1 MYVFENGK
9 IINKKTPQ
17 KNLTVMFI
25 GQFCVGKST
34 LINALLRRQLLKTS
48 IMPETAVLTK
58 IVNGKSNDSV
68 MVTFRDP
75 ERPDV
80 TIPYEEYK
88 KEFRLDG
95 REFDKFKEISYV
107 TLTAEMQNEAV
118 TFIDSPANAIAY
130 TLDEDIISLA
140 QKADVVVMVLSALS
154 FGLDTERECIQKLF
168 AGRGLHNVFFAVN
181 WYNGLRPEDDKKFS
195 EHLKDVIG
203 CVFTD
208 ADGNFNEELYK
219 HRVFPIDAYTSE
231 CARTGSPKAE
241 RKGVKFVE
249 TPVDPEKDA
258 YTGVPELEQAL
269 NQYLEQLRHLNIN
282 RLETGKIISKT
293 AKKATEEK
301 PSREFQVMFVGGFA
315 TGKSTLVNALLRRKL
330 LKTSFK
336 PETAVLTKI
345 VNGKSDDFVTVTF
358 RDPERPDAT
367 IPYEEYKEKFRLDEW
382 NYFNEISYVTVT
394 AETQDKAVTFI
405 DSPANAI
412 AYTLVE
418 DTISLARKAD
428 VVVMVLCA
436 LKIGSDM
443 EREFIQKLFAGRGVH
458 NVFFA
463 VNWYNGLRP
472 EDDKEFSEHLKD
484 VIGCVFTDA
493 DGNFNE
499 ELYKQRVFPID
510 AYTSECARTG
520 SPKAEKKGVRSV
532 ETPVDPEEDTY
543 TGVPE
548 LEQALNQYLEQ
559 FKKLWK

>member
-68 MVTFRDP
+68 TVTFRDP
-75 ERPDV
+75 ERPDA

-88 KEFRLDG
+88 EKFRLDG
-95 REFDKFKEISYV
+95 WHDFNEISYV
-107 TLTAEMQNEAV
+107 TVTAETQNKAV

-130 TLDEDIISLA
+130 TLDEDMVSLA
-140 QKADVVVMVLSALS
+140 RKADIVVMVLSALS

-168 AGRGLHNVFFAVN
+168 AGRGLHNAFFAVN
-181 WYNGLRPEDDKKFS
+181 RYNYLRPEDTEEFS
-195 EHLKDVIG
+195 AHLKDVIG
-203 CVFTD
+203 CAFTD
-208 ADGNFNEELYK
+208 AEGDFNEELYK

-231 CARTGSPKAE
+231 CARTGSSKKE
-241 RKGVKFVE
+241 RKGVRFVE

-258 YTGVPELEQAL
+258 DTGVPELEQAL
-269 NQYLEQLRHLNIN
+269 NQYLEQLRYLNIN

-301 PSREFQVMFVGGFA
+301 SSREFQVMFVGGFA

-358 RDPERPDAT
+358 RDPERPDAA
-367 IPYEEYKEKFRLDEW
+367 IPYEEYKEKFCLDEW

-394 AETQDKAVTFI
+394 AETQNKAVTFI

-412 AYTLVE
+412 AYTLDE
-418 DTISLARKAD
+418 DMVSLARKAD
-428 VVVMVLCA
+428 IVVMVLSA
-436 LKIGSDM
+436 LSFGLDT
-443 EREFIQKLFAGRGVH
+443 ERECIQKLFAGRGLH
-458 NVFFA
+458 NAFFA
-463 VNWYNGLRP
+463 VNRYNYLRP
-472 EDDKEFSEHLKD
+472 EDTEEFSAHLKD
-484 VIGCVFTDA
+484 VIGCAFTDA
-493 DGNFNE
+493 EGDFNE
-499 ELYKQRVFPID
+499 ELYKHRVFPID

-520 SPKAEKKGVRSV
+520 SPKEERKGVRFV

-559 FKKLWK
+559 LKKLWK

>member
-1 MYVFENGK
+1 MYVFENGR

-25 GQFCVGKST
+25 GECSTGKST

-48 IMPETAVLTK
+48 IKAETAVLTK
-58 IVNGKSNDSV
+58 IVNGKSDDLV
-68 MVTFRDP
+68 TVTFRDP

-88 KEFRLDG
+88 KEFRLDDW
-95 REFDKFKEISYV
+95 EFDKFKEIAYATV
-107 TLTAEMQNEAV
+107 PAETQNKAV
-118 TFIDSPANAIAY
+118 AFIDSPADALGRVIDA
-130 TLDEDIISLA
+130 DIISLA
-140 QKADVVVMVLSALS
+140 RKADVVVMVLSALQ
-154 FGLDTERECIQKLF
+154 FGSATERECIQKLF

-181 WYNGLRPEDDKKFS
+181 WYNVLRPEDTEKFS
-195 EHLKDVIG
+195 ECLKDLIG
-203 CVFTD
+203 CTFTD

-219 HRVFPIDAYTSE
+219 QRVFPIDAYTSE

-249 TPVDPEKDA
+249 TPVDPEKDV

-282 RLETGKIISKT
+282 RPETGKIISKT

-345 VNGKSDDFVTVTF
+345 VNGKSDDLVTVTF
-358 RDPERPDAT
+358 RAPERPDTT
-367 IPYEEYKEKFRLDEW
+367 IPYEEYKEKFCLDEW

-405 DSPANAI
+405 DSPVNAI
-412 AYTLVE
+412 YTLVE

-428 VVVMVLCA
+428 VVVMVLSA
-436 LKIGSDM
+436 RQIGNST
-443 EREFIQKLFAGRGVH
+443 EREYIQKLFAGRGLH

-463 VNWYNGLRP
+463 LNFYNDISY
-472 EDDKEFSEHLKD
+472 EDTEICSECLKD
-484 VIGCVFTDA
+484 LIGCAFTDA

-520 SPKAEKKGVRSV
+520 SPKAEKKGIRSV
-532 ETPVDPEEDTY
+532 ETPVDPEEDAY

-559 FKKLWK
+559 LKKLWK